1 MSKVYSKH
9 PTIEDLL
16 RLQRFKLSDIGY
28 KIIMITVLRE
38 ISGKSDNLS
47 QELEIVK
54 SNIASS

>member
-1 MSKVYSKH
+1 
-9 PTIEDLL
+9 
-16 RLQRFKLSDIGY
+16 
-28 KIIMITVLRE
+28 MITVLRE